1 MPSITVYTIT
11 ETALSFSLYGAT
23 MMEPPLPLQGLVGP
37 SPGGAHQER
46 TRRSFRQPSKVTSI
60 YPSKVTSVYPS
71 KHRFEVSC

>member
-1 MPSITVYTIT
+1 MPSITVYTIA

-23 MMEPPLPLQGLVGP
+23 MMEPPLPWQGLAGP

-46 TRRSFRQPSKVTSI
+46 ARRSFRH
-60 YPSKVTSVYPS
+60 PSKVTSVYPS